1 MTIFSETKTRNSRNS
16 DDSIS
21 STVTILLLTSAMM
34 TARIFTKN
42 YVICLRNDDLPFVQR
57 IEFLPCNNGKVS
69 MWSTRCNRQPKK
81 SDTKAEM
88 SCTNSLL
95 PMQSFALIWGA
106 VVVLLMIMMI
116 RRMMSIFYFFIFFY
130 FMFTLVIKIVGSF
143 LRHTHLELSFLFSYR
158 NLHCSDR
165 IP

>member
-116 RRMMSIFYFFIFFY
+116 RRMMSIFYFFYFFLLY
-130 FMFTLVIKIVGSF
+130 VYVG
-143 LRHTHLELSFLFSYR
+143 
-158 NLHCSDR
+158 D
-165 IP
+165 